1 MGGNGKNIILRQKQ
15 LTNAVPISKC
25 LSEGGEKILISM
37 QKSVSNLVHSKKMKC
52 FTSVKVLAAW
62 L

>member
-25 LSEGGEKILISM
+25 LSEGGEKNININA
-37 QKSVSNLVHSKKMKC
+37 KIC
-52 FTSVKVLAAW
+52 
-62 L
+62 